1 MDNMIIETIDL
12 TKIYGNKIGCNKI
25 CLSVDE
31 GQIFGF
37 LGPNGAGKST
47 FIKMLIGLIYPT
59 SGEAR
64 LFGEPVG
71 NVAARRRIGFLPENF
86 RYQDWLTGR
95 ELLNFHAALA
105 GVPKSDRSARIKTVL
120 KQVKLSS
127 DAADAKIRTYSKG
140 MQQRAGIAAALIAD
154 PDLLFLDEPTSALDP
169 IGRMEVREIIA
180 DLKDRGK
187 AVFLNSHLLGEVE
200 MVCDKVAIIKAGNI
214 VESGSMDEL
223 LKGKIEV
230 EVKATGLDSRFADR
244 LNGHGNIIEQEE
256 SRYLIEMNDEGKIPD
271 LAALVIASGGK
282 LYGLT
287 QRKRSLEEL
296 FISTITGSTANSVTS
311 GITTDGTLVGGERR
325 F

>member
-1 MDNMIIETIDL
+1 
-12 TKIYGNKIGCNKI
+12 
-25 CLSVDE
+25 
-31 GQIFGF
+31 
-37 LGPNGAGKST
+37 
-47 FIKMLIGLIYPT
+47 MLIGLIYPT

-105 GVPKSDRSARIKTVL
+105 GVPKSERSARIETVL
-120 KQVKLSS
+120 RQVKLSY
-127 DAADAKIRTYSKG
+127 DAANAKVRTYSKG

-180 DLKDRGK
+180 DLKERGK

-200 MVCDKVAIIKAGNI
+200 MVCDKVAIIKKGSI

-230 EVKATGLDSRFADR
+230 EVRVTGLDSRFADR
-244 LNGHGNIIEQEE
+244 LNGHGHIIEQGE
-256 SRYLIEMNDEGKIPD
+256 SRFLIEMNDEDKIPD

-296 FISTITGSTANSVTS
+296 FISTVTGSTINNVA
-311 GITTDGTLVGGERR
+311 ITGGE
-325 F
+325 

>member
-1 MDNMIIETIDL
+1 MIIETIDL
-12 TKIYGNKIGCNKI
+12 TKIYGKKIGCNKI

-105 GVPKSDRSARIKTVL
+105 GVPKSERNNRIETVL
-120 KQVKLSS
+120 KQVKLSR

-180 DLKDRGK
+180 DLKERGK

-200 MVCDKVAIIKAGNI
+200 MVCDKVAIIKKGSI

-223 LKGKIEV
+223 LKSKIEV
-230 EVKATGLDSRFADR
+230 EVRVTGLDGRFADR
-244 LNGHGNIIEQEE
+244 LNGYGHIIEQGE
-256 SRYLIEMNDEGKIPD
+256 SRYLIEMNDEDKIPD

-296 FISTITGSTANSVTS
+296 FISKVTESTTTESVMT
-311 GITTDGTLVGGERR
+311 GGERR